1 MHRGGAL
8 GQRAEV
14 LRVPQSSPFELIL
27 QLQEIQPRT
36 TKANRP
42 SSNGIVELFHCNLP
56 DENFR
61 IEGRCI

>member
-1 MHRGGAL
+1 M
-8 GQRAEV
+8 
-14 LRVPQSSPFELIL
+14 PQSSPFELIL